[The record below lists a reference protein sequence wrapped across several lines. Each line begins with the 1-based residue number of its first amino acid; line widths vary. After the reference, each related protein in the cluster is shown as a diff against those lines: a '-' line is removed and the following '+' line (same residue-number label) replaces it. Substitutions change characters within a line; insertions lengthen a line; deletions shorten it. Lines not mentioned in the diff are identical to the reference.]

1 MASQAGWGPFL
12 PRSSCLSCS
21 FASSGLSALV
31 PVSPYLG
38 SAEPVGRGF
47 EVAVR
52 CPWTLAVCASNASRS
67 PGSPRGPLMKN
78 KTKQEP
84 SGPTTRLRAAHYLT
98 DGHSREP
105 GRREPGRGWT
115 GRENPLWPSVDGPLR
130 RDQCRD
136 PCSTCSACGKGRRE
150 PHTVPRE
157 EVPPRHQIPATGKRV
172 CGSRR
177 AGVWAEFRRVRG
189 GPDDARVMEP
199 LRLFPLPVQPE
210 VHPAESWSPA
220 GVDIPTLT
228 VSRLTHIDA
237 VLSTSQKAAHPPTLQ
252 GRLLTP
258 LGQAQPGV
266 VPDPAAVVPAETGQR
281 PARPIDS
288 LRPARGPGSALQ
300 HPGQAAI
307 FSVLDH
313 FYFSEGESGSSLRRD
328 AAELAESA
336 SNTGS
341 VENDPQLMCH
351 FLKRCISL
359 REAESPEARPDHELR
374 RGGSDQFAG
383 VLFGGLDLRGRLEC
397 LGSVLRRRGPGGV
410 SGDAARLCSAAGPR
424 RRGAAAGGKPCQAL
438 APTRWRLSLRHNVTA
453 NISRGLQARRGDHGR
468 PGSTPLRV
476 SRPSRTR
483 LALEPCSGQLGLH
496 VPGRLSSAGIS
507 RCPGLQEPAAP
518 RLPLP
523 LEVPLS
529 PYRLAPDGVD
539 PRRNR
544 PGTLFIE
551 SAAWVPALRRVS
563 VQKRRRAWTPLRGR
577 ALLAPGPRARLSPLQ
592 GWAPGGP
599 LAPKSERGNL
609 LMEAGGVL
617 GWGRMWAGET
627 PARRWPHHPG
637 NRDIGKRTV
646 VLCVTCTSKRRRS
659 CGPCLCGPLK
669 RVAAEPIA
677 ETPGGL
683 QSVSEPLSLASA
695 PLRVLAVPLLPGWSW
710 RPCGW
715 NRAHWIQRS
724 RRNTDG
730 HSGRAVSIWVPALS
744 PSCSVPTRERPKAA
758 SLSAVQL
765 WAFCPRVKP
774 PAAQH
779 TVQPTPS

>member
-1 MASQAGWGPFL
+1 MGRGLVPPAFL
-12 PRSSCLSCS
+12 P
-21 FASSGLSALV
+21 
-31 PVSPYLG
+31 G
-38 SAEPVGRGF
+38 S
-47 EVAVR
+47 
-52 CPWTLAVCASNASRS
+52 
-67 PGSPRGPLMKN
+67 
-78 KTKQEP
+78 
-84 SGPTTRLRAAHYLT
+84 
-98 DGHSREP
+98 
-105 GRREPGRGWT
+105 
-115 GRENPLWPSVDGPLR
+115 
-130 RDQCRD
+130 
-136 PCSTCSACGKGRRE
+136 
-150 PHTVPRE
+150 
-157 EVPPRHQIPATGKRV
+157 
-172 CGSRR
+172 
-177 AGVWAEFRRVRG
+177 
-189 GPDDARVMEP
+189 
-199 LRLFPLPVQPE
+199 
-210 VHPAESWSPA
+210 
-220 GVDIPTLT
+220 
-228 VSRLTHIDA
+228 
-237 VLSTSQKAAHPPTLQ
+237 STSQKAAHPPTLQ

-266 VPDPAAVVPAETGQR
+266 VPDPAAVVPAETGQC

-313 FYFSEGESGSSLRRD
+313 FYFPEGESGSSLRRD

-336 SNTGS
+336 SDAGP

-410 SGDAARLCSAAGPR
+410 LGDAARLCSAAGPR

-438 APTRWRLSLRHNVTA
+438 APTRWRLSFRHNVTA

-476 SRPSRTR
+476 SRPSRMR
-483 LALEPCSGQLGLH
+483 LALGASGS
-496 VPGRLSSAGIS
+496 PSA
-507 RCPGLQEPAAP
+507 
-518 RLPLP
+518 
-523 LEVPLS
+523 S
-529 PYRLAPDGVD
+529 PTG
-539 PRRNR
+539 
-544 PGTLFIE
+544 
-551 SAAWVPALRRVS
+551 
-563 VQKRRRAWTPLRGR
+563 
-577 ALLAPGPRARLSPLQ
+577 
-592 GWAPGGP
+592 
-599 LAPKSERGNL
+599 
-609 LMEAGGVL
+609 
-617 GWGRMWAGET
+617 
-627 PARRWPHHPG
+627 G

-758 SLSAVQL
+758 SLSVVQL

-779 TVQPTPS
+779 AVQPTPS